1 MSITRLLW
9 KRHGSDQTCH
19 CVMRISANLRHWM
32 RGVVIGLLLLIAY
45 ISLAQA
51 RELKLPP
58 EHAFGELRT
67 PSQTVAPLH
76 RPDVEETA
84 LHPATD
90 TTVSGVRRGG

>member
-19 CVMRISANLRHWM
+19 GEMRVPANLRHWM
-32 RGVVIGLLLLIAY
+32 RCIIIGFLLLIAY

-51 RELKLPP
+51 RGLKSPL
-58 EHAFGELRT
+58 EHAFGEPRT